1 MPSDNTHETVP
12 TTEGPNLLD
21 ERSIAGILVHF
32 VAIPTGVVGAGL
44 MYLLAT
50 NDFTKQN
57 ARNALDWHLTVLTFV
72 VVTFGSLFTYAE
84 LTGQGTTD
92 VVTLPS
98 PVASGAAL
106 VISVLL
112 TLWTGVVFWTIV
124 VGFIAMAKATFGTA
138 WRYPL
143 SPALVDRYG
152 SSISLSGEWPLV
164 IIGYVVSAPTVIG
177 AVFLGPWDGA
187 GFVITWLGLFGL
199 VMFLTPLTA
208 AAMYLHG
215 ERHRPRDADWQPH
228 VVVYLG
234 VPIAVSVVG
243 YVLSGTL
250 TDSINP
256 AGDAMYVFLAAFWVS
271 ATVYLSRWWTTSK

>member
-1 MPSDNTHETVP
+1 MPPDNTHETVSA
-12 TTEGPNLLD
+12 TEGPNLLD
-21 ERSIAGILVHF
+21 ERSISGILVHF

-143 SPALVDRYG
+143 SPALVDRYS

-199 VMFLTPLTA
+199 IMFLTPLTV

-215 ERHRPRDADWQPH
+215 ERRRPRDADWQPH

-243 YVLSGTL
+243 YVLSGAL
-250 TDSINP
+250 ADSINP

>member
-1 MPSDNTHETVP
+1 MPSDHTHEPTS
-12 TTEGPNLLD
+12 TTEGPNLLE
-21 ERSIAGILVHF
+21 ERSIGGILVHF
-32 VAIPTGVVGAGL
+32 VAIPTGVIGAGL
-44 MYLLAT
+44 VYFLST
-50 NDFTKQN
+50 NDFTKRN

-72 VVTFGSLFTYAE
+72 VVTFGSLFAYAE

-92 VVTLPS
+92 VVILPS

-112 TLWTGVVFWTIV
+112 TLWTGVVLWTII
-124 VGFIAMAKATFGTA
+124 VGLIAVGKATFGTA

-152 SSISLSGEWPLV
+152 SYITLSGGWPLV
-164 IIGYVVSAPTVIG
+164 IIGYVVSVPVVIG

-234 VPIAVSVVG
+234 VPITVSVVG

-250 TDSINP
+250 TDSISP
-256 AGDAMYVFLAAFWVS
+256 TGDAVYVFLVAFWVS
-271 ATVYLSRWWTTSK
+271 TIVYVSRWWTTSK

>member
-1 MPSDNTHETVP
+1 MPSYNTHETVP

-21 ERSIAGILVHF
+21 ERSMGGILVHF
-32 VAIPTGVVGAGL
+32 VAIPTGIVGAGL

-57 ARNALDWHLTVLTFV
+57 ARNALDWHLTVLAFV

-98 PVASGAAL
+98 PVASGADL

-177 AVFLGPWDGA
+177 AVFLGPWDGT

-199 VMFLTPLTA
+199 IMFLTPLTMA
-208 AAMYLHG
+208 AIYFHG
-215 ERHRPRDADWQPH
+215 ERCRPRDADWQPH

-243 YVLSGTL
+243 YVLSGAL
-250 TDSINP
+250 ADSINP

>member
-1 MPSDNTHETVP
+1 MPSEHTHEPTS
-12 TTEGPNLLD
+12 TTEGPSLLE
-21 ERSIAGILVHF
+21 ERSIGGILVHF
-32 VAIPTGVVGAGL
+32 VAIPTGVIGAGL

-50 NDFTKQN
+50 NDFTKRN

-72 VVTFGSLFTYAE
+72 VVTFGSLFVFAE

-112 TLWTGVVFWTIV
+112 TLWTGVVLWTILA
-124 VGFIAMAKATFGTA
+124 GFIAMAKATFGTA

-143 SPALVDRYG
+143 SPALVDRFDSRVDFPG
-152 SSISLSGEWPLV
+152 TWPLV
-164 IIGYVVSAPTVIG
+164 ILAYVILLPLVIWGVFSDSTGGAAFFLSAFG
-177 AVFLGPWDGA
+177 L
-187 GFVITWLGLFGL
+187 LGLIML
-199 VMFLTPLTA
+199 LTPLTVV
-208 AAMYLHG
+208 AMYLHG
-215 ERHRPRDADWQPH
+215 ERDRPQDAGWQPH

-271 ATVYLSRWWTTSK
+271 AIVYVSRWWTTSK